1 MPKARE
7 NAGNQVVSAFCFKSD
22 WLREWCEFL
31 LDQSQRSKAKP
42 MQSQMTFDKL
52 LHPELLSFFQLLTTV
67 TVLFCRLS
75 LICRCCPSI
84 KSLFRIA
91 QRKESK
97 NDFLLT

>member
-7 NAGNQVVSAFCFKSD
+7 NAGNQVVTIFRFESD
-22 WLREWCEFL
+22 WLREWREFL

-42 MQSQMTFDKL
+42 MQSQITSDKL
-52 LHPELLSFFQLLTTV
+52 LHPELFSFFQLLTTV

-75 LICRCCPSI
+75 LICRCYPSI

-97 NDFLLT
+97 NDFLIT